1 MPDSPE
7 LHATLRDSTVQA
19 QLRILLAV
27 ADGLRLVCEQ
37 PNAVATLDTSQL
49 SINKIV
55 TQIGTI
61 ASGHF
66 NSGIENPSAIEGIW
80 DVAFAEP
87 TIQNARPRAR
97 RLIEMAR
104 EESVRALKKR
114 HDFSDFETANRN
126 AYQFI
131 RSTLAQYDL
140 SHLVPEEPATVEIFY
155 DVEARHF
162 CAGSSK
168 IGRRI
173 RWALQPIPY
182 ALKALLLI
190 ESILAHEYLSH
201 LIPRNSYFDQSVREG
216 WLTATLVETIHVTPS
231 VEPWKR
237 TLWTD
242 YRQDLYR
249 RFLTINLGR
258 PEAAIPLEFE
268 GFHGLE
274 NQVMRIHARNRAQ
287 FWHFTGLMLEQTD
300 DREKAEEV
308 RWLMNQIVNLGEDAV
323 NLLSSGK
330 QLTLNDLLDA
340 FDV

>member
-7 LHATLRDSTVQA
+7 LHATLRDSVVQA

-27 ADGLRLVCEQ
+27 ADGLRLLCEQ

-49 SINKIV
+49 SINRIV

-61 ASGHF
+61 ASRHI
-66 NSGIENPSAIEGIW
+66 NSGLEDLSAIVGIW
-80 DVAFAEP
+80 DAAVAEP
-87 TIQNARPRAR
+87 AIQNARPGAR

-104 EESVRALKKR
+104 EESMRALKKR
-114 HDFSDFETANRN
+114 HDFSDFETSNRN
-126 AYQFI
+126 AYEFM

-140 SHLVPEEPATVEIFY
+140 SHLIPEEPATVEIFY
-155 DVEARHF
+155 DVEAKHF

-168 IGRRI
+168 IARRI
-173 RWALQPIPY
+173 RWALQPVPY

-201 LIPRNSYFDQSVREG
+201 LIPRNSYFDQSIREG
-216 WLTATLVETIHVTPS
+216 WLTATLVETIHITPG
-231 VEPWKR
+231 VAPWKR

-258 PEAAIPLEFE
+258 PEAAIPVEFE

-274 NQVMRIHARNRAQ
+274 NQVMRIHARNRAH
-287 FWHFTGLMLEQTD
+287 FWHFTGLMLEQPD
-300 DREKAEEV
+300 DREKAEEI
-308 RWLMNQIVNLGEDAV
+308 RWLMNQIVNLADHAV

-330 QLTLNDLLDA
+330 HLPINELLDA